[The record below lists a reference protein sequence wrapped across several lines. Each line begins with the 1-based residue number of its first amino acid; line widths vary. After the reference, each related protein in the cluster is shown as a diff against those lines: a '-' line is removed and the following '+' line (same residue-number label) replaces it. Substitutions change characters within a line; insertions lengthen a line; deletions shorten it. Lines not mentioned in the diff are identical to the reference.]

1 MTEPAPPAGWY
12 TDPEHP
18 NQHRY
23 WDGTSWTTHV
33 QEVPVVPSPVPGSP
47 DVARR
52 KRRGL
57 VIGLSAGAVVLL
69 ALVTAVFWGA
79 NRLSTS
85 LLPEGSSILGSGGKV
100 LLSEA
105 DFYQR
110 ELKNLREM
118 LPEDDGPVDP
128 LAAPPS
134 AYSLR
139 SSPGYRTAVRDY
151 LDELIAEVEEEGSTE
166 FGTLDDAEAY
176 AFDTLGENI
185 LDQTSGLFRGSAG
198 TELASEGFPQ
208 DAAIIDIEGQ
218 IAGATITPDAD
229 GSYLGTADR
238 LAALVGSEITLDV
251 EEAGCS
257 GSAEE
262 VSAFVCLGGDYA
274 GWGLITVTPDGMER
288 AAEPGFVDTVKH
300 EIAHKLM
307 AVQCS
312 SDVLLTDWHSE
323 YGEGV
328 TNSYAVLYL
337 GADRA
342 ELARTGDTHP
352 EYIMNDTTDE
362 KARALHDSD
371 LACFDYNTPPEL

>member
-1 MTEPAPPAGWY
+1 M
-12 TDPEHP
+12 
-18 NQHRY
+18 
-23 WDGTSWTTHV
+23 
-33 QEVPVVPSPVPGSP
+33 
-47 DVARR
+47 
-52 KRRGL
+52 
-57 VIGLSAGAVVLL
+57 LL
-69 ALVTAVFWGA
+69 ALVTAVFGGA

-139 SSPGYRTAVRDY
+139 SSPGYRTAVREY

-176 AFDTLGENI
+176 AFDTLGESI

-218 IAGATITPDAD
+218 IAGTTITPDAD

-262 VSAFVCLGGDYA
+262 VLAFVCLGGDYA

-371 LACFDYNTPPEL
+371 LACFDYNTPPRIVGQGSSDRCEVVRRQVEEVP